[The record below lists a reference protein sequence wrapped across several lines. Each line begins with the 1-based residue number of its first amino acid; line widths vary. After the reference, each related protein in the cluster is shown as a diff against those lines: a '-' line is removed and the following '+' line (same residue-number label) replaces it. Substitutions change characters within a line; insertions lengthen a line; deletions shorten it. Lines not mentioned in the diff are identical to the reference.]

1 MQKSAVQLYGQS
13 SFFVNPLACPLKEFA
28 IVILHIFLQ
37 LQSLSIC
44 KHLNETHVGPLT
56 SMTSLHQMQL
66 SANNLQNITILGFP
80 AMIFSSGY
88 NIIISAVASFSKL
101 QPFVLMP
108 DTSLICSPAFFKAAQ
123 CFCSISS
130 QSSKVQAARII
141 RLLTWT
147 QSIAE
152 SINEK

>member
-1 MQKSAVQLYGQS
+1 
-13 SFFVNPLACPLKEFA
+13 
-28 IVILHIFLQ
+28 
-37 LQSLSIC
+37 
-44 KHLNETHVGPLT
+44 
-56 SMTSLHQMQL
+56 
-66 SANNLQNITILGFP
+66 
-80 AMIFSSGY
+80 MIFSSGY

-141 RLLTWT
+141 CSLTWT
-147 QSIAE
+147 LRIAE
-152 SINEK
+152 SIEEKMQRQQYLENITSKKLWSYLEWKTKWQRKHHFVSDISYQKNRNATRQLANSPSRVWHKSHNDSGTFLVLDSWEGGPP